1 MTDADAT
8 MGILDHL
15 EEVRRRL
22 IFIGV
27 SVLIA
32 AIAGFVLSDFALDIL
47 QRPLPDEYSTLV
59 FTSVGG
65 AFAVQLKVSLF
76 IGIALSVPVIL
87 YHLWRFVTPGLTRGE
102 RRLVWPFLGLGIA
115 LFVGGV
121 VLAYMVVPFAINFLL
136 SFAEPGQREPL
147 LTLEEYID
155 FMTSMMLAFGLVLE
169 FPIVLMTL
177 ARVGVL
183 NHAFLAR
190 RRRWALLIMIL
201 FSAVAT
207 PGSDVFSPLILTS
220 VMYLLFEAS
229 LFGVKLIR
237 RRKE

>member
-32 AIAGFVLSDFALDIL
+32 AIAGFVPSDFALYIL

-169 FPIVLMTL
+169 LPIVLMTL

-183 NHAFLAR
+183 NHAFLACCSTLAPR
-190 RRRWALLIMIL
+190 IMIS
-201 FSAVAT
+201 FTVVGPPDA
-207 PGSDVFSPLILTS
+207 
-220 VMYLLFEAS
+220 
-229 LFGVKLIR
+229 
-237 RRKE
+237 

>member
-1 MTDADAT
+1 VTDADAT
-8 MGILDHL
+8 MGILEHL

-22 IFIGV
+22 IFIGASILV
-27 SVLIA
+27 A
-32 AIAGFVLSDFALDIL
+32 AIAGFVLSDPALDVL

-59 FTSVGG
+59 FTTVGG
-65 AFAVQLKVSLF
+65 AFAAQLKVSLF
-76 IGIALSVPVIL
+76 LGIAFSIPVIL

-115 LFVGGV
+115 LFVAGV
-121 VLAYMVVPFAINFLL
+121 VLAYIVVPFAISFLL
-136 SFAEPGQREPL
+136 GFADPGQREPL

-155 FMTSMMLAFGLVLE
+155 FITSMMLAFGLVLE

-183 NHAFLAR
+183 SHAFLAR

-207 PGSDVFSPLILTS
+207 PGSDVFSPLILTTA
-220 VMYLLFEAS
+220 MYLLFEAS
-229 LFGVKLIR
+229 LLGVKLIR